1 MGSVTL
7 AGSLVYIK
15 NNGTTITELL
25 DFDDTF
31 EAHTNHEAV
40 EAGMAT
46 YAVPF
51 GSIVTA
57 KVLLIKML
65 TGDAKVLFNGV
76 ADGPTIEEGGAKVF
90 ILGGCTSIDLDH
102 AVDIDADITILGDL
116 T

>member
-7 AGSLVYIK
+7 AGTFEYIK
-15 NNGTTITELL
+15 NSGTVITEAL
-25 DFDDTF
+25 DIDDTF
-31 EAHTNHEAV
+31 EADLSMQV
-40 EAGMAT
+40 IEAGV
-46 YAVPF
+46 AVYPIPF

-65 TGDAKVLFNGV
+65 TGAAKVLFNGV
-76 ADGPTIEEGGAKVF
+76 ADGPTIKAGGCKVF

-102 AVDIDADITILGDL
+102 AVDIDADVTILGDL